1 MKKFFRDDTSITIM
15 EAIFL
20 GLYVILEIGH
30 QITKLI
36 DYIKEKKLNRQSEA
50 KRLKQGA
57 LAFKKYF
64 LLYFLKGDVYE
75 NIYQSSCNLRNNWGS
90 WNFFLGYSSRNH
102 CGTYRSYITITRC
115 SRSSRYCVNLQI
127 N

>member
-36 DYIKEKKLNRQSEA
+36 DYIKEKKLNR
-50 KRLKQGA
+50 
-57 LAFKKYF
+57 
-64 LLYFLKGDVYE
+64 
-75 NIYQSSCNLRNNWGS
+75 
-90 WNFFLGYSSRNH
+90 
-102 CGTYRSYITITRC
+102 
-115 SRSSRYCVNLQI
+115 
-127 N
+127 